1 MPPTPTSAVTRQSPD
16 NFGGSTEQAE
26 TSRGLPMIVLQLI
39 LSILLLVISALIFV
53 WVALG
58 IFGHPI
64 TTRLPLDDYV
74 SSVGMPVVLTLSF
87 LLLYMYFA
95 PLFAIQFSC
104 GVNHYSVPALLHC
117 EDSEEKSIS
126 EWQLHKN
133 TDDMPSLGF
142 GRKFSINIAE
152 PGTYDVW
159 HIVHSAFPFV
169 SVAAFS
175 SGHLFYFGVPSA
187 AANLRD
193 KEFQFT
199 FNKKGL
205 TKPLCD
211 SQSFNVG
218 DDEQIRYFYIKEVQ
232 VLNANTSVIRID
244 QSTVIVSVCLG
255 LAIAPLQFVF
265 SLGKAS
271 GTGLLVLG
279 VEKN

>member
-1 MPPTPTSAVTRQSPD
+1 
-16 NFGGSTEQAE
+16 
-26 TSRGLPMIVLQLI
+26 MIALQFP
-39 LSILLLVISALIFV
+39 LSILLLFISVFIFV

-58 IFGHPI
+58 VFGHPI
-64 TTRLPLDDYV
+64 TTQLGLDNYV
-74 SSVGMPVVLTLSF
+74 SSVGMPVMQTLSL

-104 GVNHYSVPALLHC
+104 GVDHYSVPALLHC
-117 EDSEEKSIS
+117 EDSEDKSLS

-133 TDDMPSLGF
+133 IEDMPSLRF
-142 GRKFSINIAE
+142 GRQFSINIGE

-169 SVAAFS
+169 SLAAFS

-193 KEFQFT
+193 KEFHFT
-199 FNKKGL
+199 FNKRGL

-271 GTGLLVLG
+271 ATGLLVLG